1 MTDIE
6 DELLALAGDESGAED
21 VGPSGHQTTSPSLGA
36 ASPLPTTEQPPS
48 PPPVRR
54 GTAQKKMTKAKSGAR
69 KRKQDDSEEE
79 GEA

>member
-1 MTDIE
+1 MGDIY
-6 DELLALAGDESGAED
+6 DELLALAEDESGAED
-21 VGPSGHQTTSPSLGA
+21 VEPSGHKSRSPSLAA

-48 PPPVRR
+48 PLQARR
-54 GTAQKKMTKAKSGAR
+54 GTAQKKVTKPKSSAR

>member
-21 VGPSGHQTTSPSLGA
+21 VGPSGHQTTSPSPA

-48 PPPVRR
+48 PPSTKR
-54 GTAQKKMTKAKSGAR
+54 GTAQKKMNKAKSSAR

>member
-21 VGPSGHQTTSPSLGA
+21 VGPSGRQTTSPSPVT
-36 ASPLPTTEQPPS
+36 SPLPTTEQPPS

-54 GTAQKKMTKAKSGAR
+54 GTAQKKMTKARSGAR